1 MKKFDSKN
9 LENPLTLPETL
20 LALQAEE
27 NSAGWHF
34 AIRKSAE

>member
-1 MKKFDSKN
+1 VNRKILKIFLALS
-9 LENPLTLPETL
+9 ETL